1 MYLSWKSNK
10 LKENS
15 HYVSKQ
21 YFIRLMK
28 NQYNGERWSGEEG
41 GEEKKQRKTKMV
53 AFVAEVGIRGAFIV
67 NLIKRKLL
75 SSVLSR
81 PGG

>member
-21 YFIRLMK
+21 YFIQLMK
-28 NQYNGERWSGEEG
+28 NQYNGERWSGEEEG
-41 GEEKKQRKTKMV
+41 RKKTQKTKMV